1 MKKWLLLPALFLL
14 TACASNQEASD
25 QTSVST
31 AIESSTAFS
40 SEEVGL
46 VYDVEDSEIVEHIIE
61 SILSSNQAECDDFT
75 FRIYTANDYT
85 NRNIW
90 LAEAVT
96 QTHSN
101 YWLYIKE
108 ADKLTEISEQEFHG
122 KLTGLQKQ
130 NHSEVPIY
138 EEDNLS

>member
-1 MKKWLLLPALFLL
+1 MKKWLLLSALFLL
-14 TACASNQEASD
+14 TACSSNQEMPQ
-25 QTSVST
+25 QTSAST
-31 AIESSTAFS
+31 TIENSTTFS

-61 SILSSNQAECDDFT
+61 NISSSKQAERDTFT
-75 FRIYTANDYT
+75 FRIYTANDYQD
-85 NRNIW
+85 RNLW
-90 LAEAVT
+90 LTEAVT
-96 QTHSN
+96 QTSN
-101 YWLYIKE
+101 SYWLYIKE

-130 NHSEVPIY
+130 NQSEVPIY

>member
-1 MKKWLLLPALFLL
+1 MKKWLLFPTLFLL
-14 TACASNQEASD
+14 TACSSNQETPQQTNAS
-25 QTSVST
+25 TT
-31 AIESSTAFS
+31 IESSTAFS

-61 SILSSNQAECDDFT
+61 TILSSKQEERDAFT

-85 NRNIW
+85 NRNLW

-96 QTHSN
+96 QSSKS

-108 ADKLTEISEQEFHG
+108 ADKLMEIKEQEFHG

-130 NHSEVPIY
+130 NHSELPIY